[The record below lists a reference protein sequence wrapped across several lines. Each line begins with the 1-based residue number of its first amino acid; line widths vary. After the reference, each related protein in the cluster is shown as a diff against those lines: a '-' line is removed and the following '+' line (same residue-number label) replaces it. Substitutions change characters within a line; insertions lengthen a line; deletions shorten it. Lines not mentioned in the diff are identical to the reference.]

1 MYDPVCVRVR
11 SSVCV
16 SSVSP
21 LQLGAPEDV
30 FLAVHH
36 DGEVLVLAL
45 LDGVGA
51 CGDGAHLP
59 KLEDGEIGRASCRER
74 V

>member
-1 MYDPVCVRVR
+1 M
-11 SSVCV
+11 CV

-21 LQLGAPEDV
+21 LQLGAPENV

-59 KLEDGEIGRASCRER
+59 KLEDGRGGEERGEEQERGRR
-74 V
+74 